1 MANFKFIT
9 SNNPNVQNVNTGKFS
24 NQVFQ
29 NFVNNQ
35 QFNDAAD
42 YLNQFRFETDSKL
55 DNKYKNIINSLRKQ
69 ADFVQ
74 NATANLTD
82 DERDAFA
89 FHYAMTNNLKL
100 PENSVVRGRRNSY
113 TDRYRASID
122 ALGGKES
129 DEIVIGIKNN
139 KEDSFFDGIRDFFLG
154 NALKSTDAFFEALG
168 YKSADKGIKEL
179 QGLGVNVN
187 RDGTGETS
195 IRFNKSNQNIINI
208 LNAVNGINL
217 NNVTIYG
224 IQNKDGKDIFRKII
238 DYNSDNTNTPNPAS
252 FITDA
257 HKSRYLINTP
267 SNIIQ
272 EAADKSRFNESKS
285 AYDEDIIQGSVVGL
299 GFKSAAHAKI
309 QELRDRGMIDGT
321 MYDDKMKDLD
331 NQLMSHLQS
340 DLSEYDVYYSNSEDR
355 ALDQVQGN
363 EVKNQISD
371 YIKLAIDNNQKI
383 NVQEAHVNGVFGT
396 LIEIPGNLATKDYH
410 ELGNYTLD
418 TNANT
423 GKFEGGDNKPAE
435 SRTIFIKNFDGSDDE
450 QELVNDP
457 KMQAIRHLTT
467 MNNTTSSYELGNG
480 LKLKA
485 NGNDSYSLIEQASG
499 LNANGV
505 WHQINHKVRDLSK
518 EEAQQMLA
526 KDMYAQDVARDLE
539 TLLTDEN
546 GEINTNNAKE
556 ILGLYSPIFLRKL
569 SNLYNT
575 SDENTLSTVG
585 DDFMDLISK
594 ILGINLRNL

>member
-1 MANFKFIT
+1 MSNFKFIT
-9 SNNPNVQNVNTGKFS
+9 SSNPNVQNVNTGKFS

-89 FHYAMTNNLKL
+89 FHYAITNNLKL

-113 TDRYRASID
+113 TDNYRTTIGN
-122 ALGGKES
+122 LGGK
-129 DEIVIGIKNN
+129 DTDTLIIDIKNDNENPILGGLRELFTSN
-139 KEDSFFDGIRDFFLG
+139 KAE
-154 NALKSTDAFFEALG
+154 KSTDTFFNNLG
-168 YKSADKGIKEL
+168 YNSKEQGIKALNEL
-179 QGLGVNVN
+179 GIGVST
-187 RDGTGETS
+187 DGTGRTT
-195 IRFNKSNQNIINI
+195 IKIDKSNNSI
-208 LNAVNGINL
+208 LDILGAISEVNE
-217 NNVTIYG
+217 NNFNIYG
-224 IQNKDGKDIFRKII
+224 VKNGDEKQIRQFHRSQAPLSAVKSILRKPGNIVE
-238 DYNSDNTNTPNPAS
+238 
-252 FITDA
+252 DA
-257 HKSRYLINTP
+257 AIKSKF
-267 SNIIQ
+267 
-272 EAADKSRFNESKS
+272 DESKS

-355 ALDQVQGN
+355 ALDRVQGN

-371 YIKLAIDNNQKI
+371 YIKLAINNNQKI

-505 WHQINHKVRDLSK
+505 WHQINHKIRDLSK
-518 EEAQQMLA
+518 AEAQQMLA

-585 DDFMDLISK
+585 NDFMDLISK

>member
-9 SNNPNVQNVNTGKFS
+9 SSNPNVQNVNTGKFS

-55 DNKYKNIINSLRKQ
+55 DNKYKNVINSLRKQ
-69 ADFVQ
+69 ANFVQ

-89 FHYAMTNNLKL
+89 FHYAITNNLKL
-100 PENSVVRGRRNSY
+100 PEQSIVRGRRNSY
-113 TDRYRASID
+113 TDNYRTTIGN
-122 ALGGKES
+122 LGGK
-129 DEIVIGIKNN
+129 DTDILIIDIKNDNENPILGGLRELFTSN
-139 KEDSFFDGIRDFFLG
+139 KAE
-154 NALKSTDAFFEALG
+154 KSTDTFFNNLG
-168 YKSADKGIKEL
+168 YNSKEQGIKALNEL
-179 QGLGVNVN
+179 GIGVST
-187 RDGTGETS
+187 DGTGRTT
-195 IRFNKSNQNIINI
+195 IKIDKSNNNI
-208 LNAVNGINL
+208 LDILGAISEVNE
-217 NNVTIYG
+217 NNFNIYG
-224 IQNKDGKDIFRKII
+224 VKNGDEKQIRQFHRSQALLSAVKSILRKPGNIVE
-238 DYNSDNTNTPNPAS
+238 
-252 FITDA
+252 DA
-257 HKSRYLINTP
+257 AI
-267 SNIIQ
+267 
-272 EAADKSRFNESKS
+272 KSRFNESKS

-371 YIKLAIDNNQKI
+371 YIKLAINNNQKI

-435 SRTIFIKNFDGSDDE
+435 SRTIFIKNFDGSEDE

-467 MNNTTSSYELGNG
+467 MNNTASSYELGNG

-485 NGNDSYSLIEQASG
+485 NGNDSYSLIEQTSG
-499 LNANGV
+499 LNANGI

>member
-9 SNNPNVQNVNTGKFS
+9 SSNPNVQNVNTGKFS

-55 DNKYKNIINSLRKQ
+55 DNKYKNVINSLRKQ

-89 FHYAMTNNLKL
+89 FHYAITNNLKL
-100 PENSVVRGRRNSY
+100 PEQSVVRGRRNSY
-113 TDRYRASID
+113 TDNYRTTIGN
-122 ALGGKES
+122 LGGK
-129 DEIVIGIKNN
+129 DTDTLIIDIKNDNENPILGGLRELFTSN
-139 KEDSFFDGIRDFFLG
+139 KAE
-154 NALKSTDAFFEALG
+154 KSTDTFFNNLG
-168 YKSADKGIKEL
+168 YNSKEQGIKALNEL
-179 QGLGVNVN
+179 GIGVST
-187 RDGTGETS
+187 DGTGRTT
-195 IRFNKSNQNIINI
+195 IKIDKSNNNI
-208 LNAVNGINL
+208 LDILGAISEVNE
-217 NNVTIYG
+217 NNFNIYG
-224 IQNKDGKDIFRKII
+224 VKNGDEKQIRQFHRSQAPLSAVKSILRKPGNIVE
-238 DYNSDNTNTPNPAS
+238 
-252 FITDA
+252 DA
-257 HKSRYLINTP
+257 AI
-267 SNIIQ
+267 
-272 EAADKSRFNESKS
+272 KSRFNESKS

-355 ALDQVQGN
+355 ALDRVQGN

-371 YIKLAIDNNQKI
+371 YIKLAINNNQKI
-383 NVQEAHVNGVFGT
+383 NVQEAHINGVFGT

>member
-9 SNNPNVQNVNTGKFS
+9 SSNPNVQNVNTGKFS

-74 NATANLTD
+74 SATANLTD

-89 FHYAMTNNLKL
+89 FHYAITNNLKL

-113 TDRYRASID
+113 TDNYRTTIGN
-122 ALGGKES
+122 LGGK
-129 DEIVIGIKNN
+129 DTDTLIIDIKNDNENPILGGLRELFTSN
-139 KEDSFFDGIRDFFLG
+139 KAE
-154 NALKSTDAFFEALG
+154 KSTDTFFNNLG
-168 YKSADKGIKEL
+168 YNSKEQGIKALNEL
-179 QGLGVNVN
+179 GIGVST
-187 RDGTGETS
+187 DGTGRTT
-195 IRFNKSNQNIINI
+195 IKIDKSNNSI
-208 LNAVNGINL
+208 LDILGAISEVNE
-217 NNVTIYG
+217 NNFNIYG
-224 IQNKDGKDIFRKII
+224 VKNGDEKQIRQFHRSQAPLSAVKSILRKPGNIVE
-238 DYNSDNTNTPNPAS
+238 
-252 FITDA
+252 DA
-257 HKSRYLINTP
+257 AIKSKF
-267 SNIIQ
+267 
-272 EAADKSRFNESKS
+272 DESKS

-355 ALDQVQGN
+355 ALDRVQGN

-371 YIKLAIDNNQKI
+371 YIKLAINNNQKI

-423 GKFEGGDNKPAE
+423 GKFESGDNKPAE